1 MQADLSIRLYI
12 MQSFWGVGV
21 KLKGDYKTGKV
32 VVDEVFVFMI

>member
-1 MQADLSIRLYI
+1 M

-32 VVDEVFVFMI
+32 VVEEVSVFMI